1 MKVAREKIFS
11 VKNVARHKEVALCGL
26 KIKFKT
32 QKSIIA
38 YYEKNIQELTQVIH
52 DQQATIEQKLNEIKK
67 QQELLQQKDAKIQ
80 ENSANI
86 EYMNGKISSCEKK
99 LQEFTQA
106 IQNQQATLEQKELQI
121 KKNIDDINR
130 LNGQLDGAQEKAKE
144 YNLRILNHK
153 NFINDF
159 INLIDLTTKDT
170 DVHKYSNDII
180 TDANTDFYDEEFYKV
195 NAKESYDSAM
205 KIIEVIKKFYMP
217 KSVFDLGCGVGTWL
231 KAWQDNGTEEILGVD
246 ANEMDEKY
254 LYIPR
259 KHLQIVDFEKQKI
272 ILEKKFDLAMSLE
285 CLEHISNEREDI
297 AIQTLTNAADFI
309 LFSAAI
315 PYQVGT
321 NHINCHKL
329 TYWVDKFKQE
339 GFACFDIVRPE
350 LLKNAV
356 KVGPWYM
363 QNILVFARNDKQK
376 MLEKQGMEPVNSP
389 EMFYHSEILKD
400 ILTVNNLQG
409 V

>member
-1 MKVAREKIFS
+1 MKVARDKIFS

-32 QKSIIA
+32 QKSITA
-38 YYEKNIQELTQVIH
+38 YYEKKIQELTQVIQ
-52 DQQATIEQKLNEIKK
+52 DQRVTIEQKLNELQK

-80 ENSANI
+80 ESTANI
-86 EYMNGKISSCEKK
+86 EHMNGIISSCEKK
-99 LQEFTQA
+99 IQELTQV
-106 IQNQQATLEQKELQI
+106 IQDQQVTIEQKELLIQ
-121 KKNIDDINR
+121 KNIEDINQ
-130 LNGQLDGAQEKAKE
+130 LNGQLDCTQEKAKE
-144 YNLRILNHK
+144 CDFRMLNHK

-231 KAWQDNGTEEILGVD
+231 KAWQDNGAEEILGVD

-259 KHLQIVDFEKQKI
+259 NHLQIVDFEKQKI
-272 ILEKKFDLAMSLE
+272 TLEKKFDLAMSLE
-285 CLEHISNEREDI
+285 CLEHISNKREDI
-297 AIQTLTNAADFI
+297 AIQTLANAADFI

-339 GFACFDIVRPE
+339 GFACFDIIRPE

-376 MLEKQGMEPVNSP
+376 MLEKHGMKPVNSP

-400 ILTVNNLQG
+400 ILTVNNL
-409 V
+409 